1 MIPFIDY
8 ILKVNALLIVVFG
21 FYYFF
26 LRKETFFSAI
36 RFYFLIGILGSL
48 LLPLIKWKKV
58 IYVQLQENRTFDQ
71 QFLLSINEEVS
82 LSWWKQITPIEWLS
96 YILLVSMLIMLMIFV
111 YKFYKLL
118 SHIKQLTITKYEEQK
133 IKIDYMSKEAYSFW
147 NWIVLP
153 CNFKQID
160 NYKLIILH
168 EKIHVVQKHSIDLLL
183 INVVKSVFWFNPFLR
198 FLERAIKLNLEYIV
212 DEKVVSQQN
221 SYDYQLTLVQFQQ
234 QTHSNKL
241 VSSFGT
247 SDLKKRIIKINQPK
261 SKNMKRLKFLCIAP
275 IIGCFFYL
283 FQVEVNAKIAPKDH
297 VVTVLDT
304 LQISTVDEND
314 REPSMLNKEELLI
327 SNLDQQ
333 KNDQE
338 KHINKNENHF
348 LYIINEKEY
357 TAEEMN
363 SKTDEE
369 LGINTPTRHII
380 MGGDEG
386 EKRYGKKGK
395 RGAIVIESV
404 SSEDFQLENTLSE
417 DFLKKKKADFNEQK
431 ESLKQEMETKQ
442 KELVESRR
450 AEVEKRRE
458 VFKQE
463 MDTKQKS
470 AKNRRTEAQRRI
482 EVVKQELDV
491 KQKELIES
499 RRAEVEKRRGVLN
512 QEIEAN
518 KKKLQPQHDA
528 VTLVSSINGINSYKI
543 NIEDPLYLIDGKEVE
558 ESSLKNIKP
567 NTIEQMN
574 ILKGKEAV
582 EKYGVKGEKGV
593 IEIITKN

>member
-48 LLPLIKWKKV
+48 LLPLIKSKKV

-283 FQVEVNAKIAPKDH
+283 FQVEVNAKIVPNDP
-297 VVTVLDT
+297 VITVLDT
-304 LQISTVDEND
+304 LQISTVNEITK
-314 REPSMLNKEELLI
+314 SLNSANTEVDMSKEEILVERKETLNDNKAVAEQRQEPITLI
-327 SNLDQQ
+327 KANNGFKTYQINMKDAVYVVDGEEVADS
-333 KNDQE
+333 E
-338 KHINKNENHF
+338 RINKIYFSNGPIKIYSGANDT
-348 LYIINEKEY
+348 LVKTYGNKAKE
-357 TAEEMN
+357 
-363 SKTDEE
+363 
-369 LGINTPTRHII
+369 GVIVINT
-380 MGGDEG
+380 
-386 EKRYGKKGK
+386 
-395 RGAIVIESV
+395 A
-404 SSEDFQLENTLSE
+404 
-417 DFLKKKKADFNEQK
+417 
-431 ESLKQEMETKQ
+431 
-442 KELVESRR
+442 
-450 AEVEKRRE
+450 
-458 VFKQE
+458 
-463 MDTKQKS
+463 
-470 AKNRRTEAQRRI
+470 
-482 EVVKQELDV
+482 
-491 KQKELIES
+491 
-499 RRAEVEKRRGVLN
+499 
-512 QEIEAN
+512 
-518 KKKLQPQHDA
+518 
-528 VTLVSSINGINSYKI
+528 SSIQDKKDKVDQKLTTN
-543 NIEDPLYLIDGKEVE
+543 LFVLDGKEVE